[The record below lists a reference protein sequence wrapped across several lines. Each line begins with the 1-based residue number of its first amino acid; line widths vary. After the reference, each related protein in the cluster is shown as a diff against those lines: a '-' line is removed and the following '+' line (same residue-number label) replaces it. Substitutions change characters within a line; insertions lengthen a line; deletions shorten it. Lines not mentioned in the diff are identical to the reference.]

1 MRDSPR
7 PHGDFHKGTTTMGCQ
22 KAIPTKLLFFV
33 LICSATIAFPQTR
46 QSFFNFFFRLRLG
59 VFFLGRRQRPLA
71 SARSGRSGGK
81 GGGGDF
87 DANVRR
93 VFFRSKEIRN
103 QRGRKW
109 LFFRRGAPPS
119 LPPPP
124 QFSPHF
130 SGEGTHRQ
138 AARKVG
144 PSVGLRRFPLPFS
157 RDSAA
162 GGDSSPQRQDWGEL
176 VVNAA

>member
-1 MRDSPR
+1 MVTFALLFFSDLPEIPGKVASVGWISGDTQNYGPGTHFPSLIRMGGAAHWACTDGPTGGRMVRDSPR

-71 SARSGRSGGK
+71 SARSGRGGGK
-81 GGGGDF
+81 GGGKDF

-93 VFFRSKEIRN
+93 VFF
-103 QRGRKW
+103 
-109 LFFRRGAPPS
+109 
-119 LPPPP
+119 
-124 QFSPHF
+124 
-130 SGEGTHRQ
+130 
-138 AARKVG
+138 
-144 PSVGLRRFPLPFS
+144 
-157 RDSAA
+157 
-162 GGDSSPQRQDWGEL
+162 
-176 VVNAA
+176 